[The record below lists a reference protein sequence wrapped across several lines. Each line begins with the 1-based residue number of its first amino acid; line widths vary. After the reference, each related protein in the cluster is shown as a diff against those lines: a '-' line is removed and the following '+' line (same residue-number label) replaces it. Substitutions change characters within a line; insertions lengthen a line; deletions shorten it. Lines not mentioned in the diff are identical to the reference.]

1 MRTKLHR
8 QVLDSMRRHRM
19 ISPGDRVGVAVSG
32 GADSVALLRLLED
45 LRETLGITLL
55 VLHLNHALRGEESN
69 TDERFVA
76 GLACQSGVEFISVRE
91 DVAGEARRHRWNL
104 EDAARRLRYAFFE
117 RVVAQGR
124 ATRVAVAHTA
134 HDQAET
140 VLARLIR
147 GTGPTG
153 LAGIYPI
160 MGHVVRPLLE
170 IRRQELRDF
179 LRGRGEAWREDS
191 TNRDTRRMRSRI
203 RQGLLPVLE
212 RDFSGAI
219 AERLGGLARLARDEE
234 VFWAALVQDRFRAS
248 VTTRPQGL
256 SIRVPD
262 LVYPLSF
269 RAAGS
274 EAGKETEAF
283 RVVSQR
289 LVRRIDEELR
299 KDMCRLSAGHVEQ
312 VLRLATHGTS
322 GQQIQLPGGLT
333 VERDF
338 DRLVFSRPGLKARSR
353 GAGGTSATPY
363 EYSVSVPKRGWA
375 TVSVPELGRR
385 FRLKVIDWPLRAS
398 DTKSAPEA
406 LDIDLLR
413 APLVLRNWRPGDVY
427 RPRGRRQARKLK
439 ELFQA
444 GRIALRERAQ
454 WPVLTSAGNL
464 VWARGM
470 PPAAEF
476 SAKEGTRAGL
486 LIAEEGL

>member
-8 QVLDSMRRHRM
+8 HVLDSMRRNRM

-45 LRETLGITLL
+45 LREALGITLL
-55 VLHLNHALRGEESN
+55 VLHLNHALRGEESD

-76 GLACQSGVEFISVRE
+76 GVACQSGLEFISVRE

-134 HDQAET
+134 DDQAET

-153 LAGIYPI
+153 LAGIYP
-160 MGHVVRPLLE
+160 MMDHVVRPLLE
-170 IRRQELRDF
+170 VRREELRDF
-179 LRGRGEAWREDS
+179 LRGRGETWREDA

-203 RQGLLPVLE
+203 RQELLPLLE

-219 AERLGGLARLARDEE
+219 VERLDGLARLARDEE
-234 VFWAALVQDRFRAS
+234 VFWAALVQERFRAS
-248 VTTRPQGL
+248 VSTRPQGF
-256 SIRVPD
+256 SIRVSD

-269 RAAGS
+269 RAAAP
-274 EAGKETEAF
+274 EAKETEAF

-299 KDMCRLSAGHVEQ
+299 RDMSRLGATHVEQ
-312 VLRLATHGTS
+312 VLRLATQGAS

-338 DRLVFSRPGLKARSR
+338 DRLVFSRTGRKARSL
-353 GAGGTSATPY
+353 GARRTSASPY
-363 EYSVSVPKRGWA
+363 EYSVDVPKRGLA

-385 FRLKVIDWPLRAS
+385 FCLKVIDWPLRAS

-444 GRIALRERAQ
+444 CRIALRERAQ

-470 PPAAEF
+470 PPAEEF